1 MPKKRA
7 ALKPKKI
14 YRNFYLMNN
23 EVCNMT
29 AKHIERRLLI
39 IDDEANMRHMLST
52 VLKKAGYQVETAAD
66 GAEGLEMIQ
75 QSPYDFILCDIK
87 MPKMDGMEFLKL
99 SRDRIGGATVIMM
112 SAYGSIDTAID
123 AMKSGAYDYISKPFK
138 TDEVYLTLKKAEER
152 ERLKAENRLLKARIQ
167 KIEGDY
173 SFGKMV
179 AKSKAMQSVFQL
191 ANKAAQYKTTIL
203 ILGDSG
209 TGKELIARGIHY
221 GGERAAGPLVPVNCG
236 GIPESLLE
244 SELFGYKKGAFTG
257 ADRNKKGLFQEAEGG
272 TIFLD
277 EIGEL
282 PLSLQV
288 KLLRVLQEN
297 EIRRVGDSKSLQ
309 IDARVIAATSK
320 KLEEEVEKGS
330 FREDLYYRLNV
341 MKVEIPPLRER
352 TEDIPLL
359 CKHFIGRFNEILDK
373 EISGLAPDAMARL
386 LEFQWPGNVRQLENA
401 IERAMVIADEPLLMP
416 EHFAADLINND
427 LRSREDTVFEGLSL
441 KDAQKV
447 VEKNL
452 ITQALNETE
461 GNRTRAARLLEI
473 SHPSLLTKIKAY
485 GIDL

>member
-1 MPKKRA
+1 
-7 ALKPKKI
+7 
-14 YRNFYLMNN
+14 
-23 EVCNMT
+23 MT
-29 AKHIERRLLI
+29 AKNIKKRLLI

-52 VLKKAGYQVETAAD
+52 VLKKAGYYVETAAD

-75 QSPYDFILCDIK
+75 QVQYDFILCDIK

-99 SRDRIGGATVIMM
+99 SQDRIGATTVIMM
-112 SAYGSIDTAID
+112 SAYGSIDTTIE

-152 ERLKAENRLLKARIQ
+152 ESLKTENRLLKERIQ

-173 SFGKMV
+173 NFGKMV
-179 AKSKAMQSVFQL
+179 AKSKVMQSVFQL
-191 ANKAAQYKTTIL
+191 ANKAAQYKTTVL

-221 GGERAAGPLVPVNCG
+221 GGVRAAGPLVPVNCG
-236 GIPESLLE
+236 GIPDSLLE

-288 KLLRVLQEN
+288 KFLRVLQDN
-297 EIRRVGDSKSLQ
+297 EVRPVGDSKSLQ
-309 IDARVIAATSK
+309 IDVRVIAATSK
-320 KLEEEVEKGS
+320 KLEEEVKKGG
-330 FREDLYYRLNV
+330 FREDLYYRLDV
-341 MKVEIPPLRER
+341 MTVKIPPLRER

-359 CKHFIGRFNEILDK
+359 CKHFIGRFNEILVKD
-373 EISGLAPDAMARL
+373 ISGLTPDAMARL
-386 LEFQWPGNVRQLENA
+386 LEYHWPGNVRQLENV
-401 IERAMVIADEPLLMP
+401 IERAMVIADDSLLLP
-416 EHFAADLINND
+416 EHFAAELIYND
-427 LRSREDTVFEGLSL
+427 RHTQKDTVFEGLSL
-441 KDAQKV
+441 KNAQKV
-447 VEKNL
+447 VEKKL
-452 ITQALNETE
+452 ITRALNETG
-461 GNRTRAARLLEI
+461 GNRTRAARVLEI
-473 SHPSLLTKIKAY
+473 SHPSLLTKMKAY

>member
-1 MPKKRA
+1 
-7 ALKPKKI
+7 
-14 YRNFYLMNN
+14 
-23 EVCNMT
+23 MT

-66 GAEGLEMIQ
+66 GAKGLEMIQ

-87 MPKMDGMEFLKL
+87 MPIMDGMEFLKL
-99 SRDRIGGATVIMM
+99 SRDRLGSATVIMM

-173 SFGKMV
+173 NFGKMV

-191 ANKAAQYKTTIL
+191 ANKAAQYKTTVL

-209 TGKELIARGIHY
+209 TGKELIARGIHF

-341 MKVEIPPLRER
+341 VKVEIPPLRER

-401 IERAMVIADEPLLMP
+401 IERAMVIADDSLLMS
-416 EHFAADLINND
+416 EHFAAEMKSND
-427 LRSREDTVFEGLSL
+427 MRSREDAVFEGLSL

-452 ITQALNETE
+452 ITRALNETE